1 LLIYKLTVYQHALHQ
16 QRLASESVISRS
28 LRVGN
33 KEAGDLLRTQSAAIL
48 LGNANYYGTLA
59 AVRSLG
65 RAGVEVVTVD
75 PSRICHSRYSRYSSQ
90 HLRCPAF
97 EESSAWAE
105 WLSRKARI
113 GSRRAIYATS
123 DAISFALA
131 RYRNELSADF
141 ELYQPGLDTV
151 MSILDKG
158 LLMQNAQAIGIE
170 TPPTWF
176 PQNGAEAEKIAKDAG
191 GTVLIKPRSQLAQ
204 RTKTKGTLV
213 ECHGH
218 RVQSTFDDY
227 MKDQAADSEFAKQ
240 CPVTMTPIL
249 QQYYPQAVENVYS
262 LSGFREKSGGAVIM
276 RAARKVL
283 QQPRQIGIGLC
294 FEPTFVDPLLADRT
308 KRLCERI
315 GYYGVFELEFIL
327 AEGKAI
333 LIDFNGRF
341 YHQIAFDIARGMEL
355 PALAYAAAT
364 KNQAEVTRL
373 MAHGNSGKHSDVTG
387 FCNRFVLA
395 TMVKTQRILRTMSR
409 KDAARLLNWSRGSHG
424 TMVDAVKDPRDA
436 LPAFIDVAQYL
447 LHSLRHPRAFVRQ
460 YGLERVGA
468 NAKAL
473 RADDIA
479 DELNH

>member
-1 LLIYKLTVYQHALHQ
+1 
-16 QRLASESVISRS
+16 
-28 LRVGN
+28 VGT
-33 KEAGDLLRTQSAAIL
+33 ESAAIL
-48 LGNANYYGTLA
+48 LGNASYYGTLA

-65 RAGVEVVTVD
+65 RAGVKVVTVD
-75 PSRICHSRYSRYSSQ
+75 PSMICHGRYSRYASQ
-90 HLRCPAF
+90 HLTCPAF

-113 GSRRAIYATS
+113 GPRRAIYATS
-123 DAISFALA
+123 DAVSFALA

-158 LLMQNAQAIGIE
+158 LLMQNAQAVGME

-176 PQNGAEAEKIAKDAG
+176 PQDSAEAAKIAKDAG

-204 RTKTKGTLV
+204 RTQNKGCVV
-213 ECHGH
+213 ESREH
-218 RVQSTFDDY
+218 RVQSIFDSY
-227 MKDQAADSEFAKQ
+227 MKDQSTNSEFAKQ
-240 CPVTMTPIL
+240 YPVTMTPLI

-262 LSGFREKSGGAVIM
+262 LSGFREKIGRGVIM
-276 RAARKVL
+276 RAARKIL
-283 QQPRQIGIGLC
+283 QQPRRVGVGLC
-294 FEPTFVDPLLADRT
+294 FEPALVDPLLAEQT

-327 AEGKAI
+327 AEEKAM

-341 YHQIAFDIARGMEL
+341 YNQIAFDIARGMEL

-364 KNQAEVTRL
+364 RNQAEVTRL
-373 MAHGNSGKHSDVTG
+373 MAHGNSGKRDDIAG
-387 FCNRFVLA
+387 FCNHFGLT

-409 KDAARLLNWSRGSHG
+409 KEAARWLDWSRGSHG
-424 TMVDAVKDPRDA
+424 TMIDAIKDPHDL
-436 LPAFIDVAQYL
+436 LPAFVDVAQYL

-468 NAKAL
+468 NASAL
-473 RADDIA
+473 FRDDVA
-479 DELNH
+479 DELSH